1 MQQYILK
8 RVLLAIPTV
17 FGAVTLVFF
26 AMQLAP
32 GDPSSLFIPPDL
44 PPDRSAELEKRVN
57 EKYGFDDPI
66 YVQYVRYL
74 QKLVR
79 FDLGES
85 LRERTSVLDDLK
97 SRLPHTLR
105 LGLISLAISS
115 ALGISLGVIS
125 AIHRGTWLDN
135 VTISLAL
142 LGVSIPSFW
151 LALNLI
157 LLFSLRLPWLPPSGL
172 GDSPWSWDGI
182 KHMILPVTVLALG
195 SAGGLA
201 RYTRSAMLEV
211 INQDYVRTARAKG
224 LATTTVIVRHALR
237 NAWIPIVTLL
247 GLNFGFVLSGAV
259 IVETVFAWP
268 GIGRY
273 LILGVQG
280 RDFPV
285 VQATVLL
292 ISIGFVFG
300 NLLTDLMLVYIDPR
314 IRLE

>member
-1 MQQYILK
+1 VQQYILK
-8 RVLLAIPTV
+8 RLLLAIPTI

-32 GDPSSLFIPPDL
+32 GEPVALFIPPDL
-44 PPDRSAELEKRVN
+44 PPDKSAELEKRVN
-57 EKYGFDDPI
+57 EKYGFDDPV
-66 YVQYVRYL
+66 YVQYVRYV

-79 FDLGES
+79 LDLGES
-85 LRERTSVLDDLK
+85 LREGTSVMDDLK
-97 SRLPHTLR
+97 RRVPHTLR
-105 LGLISLAISS
+105 LGLVALAIS
-115 ALGISLGVIS
+115 AVLGIGLGVIS
-125 AIHRGTWLDN
+125 AINRGTWIDN
-135 VTISLAL
+135 VTMSLAL
-142 LGVSIPSFW
+142 LGVSLPSFW
-151 LALNLI
+151 LALSLI

-211 INQDYVRTARAKG
+211 INRDYVRTARAKG
-224 LATTTVIVRHALR
+224 VAERIVVVRHALR
-237 NAWIPIVTLL
+237 NALIPIVTIL
-247 GLNFGFVLSGAV
+247 GLNFGFILSGAV

-273 LILGVQG
+273 LIQGVNG

-292 ISIGFVFG
+292 IAIGFVIG
-300 NLLTDLMLVYIDPR
+300 NLITDLLLVYIDPR
-314 IRLE
+314 IRFE

>member
-8 RVLLAIPTV
+8 RLLLAIPTI
-17 FGAVTLVFF
+17 FGTVTLVFF
-26 AMQLAP
+26 AMQMAP
-32 GDPSSLFIPPDL
+32 GEPVALFIPPDL
-44 PPDRSAELEKRVN
+44 PPDKSAELERRVN
-57 EKYGFDDPI
+57 EKYGFDDPV

-79 FDLGES
+79 LDLGES
-85 LRERTSVLDDLK
+85 LREGTLVTEDLK
-97 SRLPHTLR
+97 DRIPHTLR

-115 ALGISLGVIS
+115 LLGISLGVIS
-125 AIHRGTWLDN
+125 AIHRGTWIDN

-157 LLFSLRLPWLPPSGL
+157 LLFSLRVPWLPPSGL

-195 SAGGLA
+195 TAGGLA

-224 LATTTVIVRHALR
+224 LSATSVIVRHALR
-237 NAWIPIVTLL
+237 NALIPIVTLL
-247 GLNFGFVLSGAV
+247 GLNFGFILSGAV

-300 NLLTDLMLVYIDPR
+300 NLITDLMLVYIDPR
-314 IRLE
+314 IRFE